1 MHRLKVR
8 PARLRHNAE
17 GDALAF
23 GLAEGYFAG
32 MRFDLVDLR
41 LVLNVA
47 DAGNITQGA
56 ARSGLALASA
66 SERIRDMEREL
77 RAPLFERQRRG
88 VIPTAAGLALVHHAR
103 LVTRQLEAM
112 RGELSDF
119 AKGLR
124 GRVRVLS
131 NTAATL
137 EFLPQLLGPFLATHP
152 RLDIEVEERP
162 SPEIVRGVARGRA
175 EIGIV
180 ADAVDAAAELETFPF
195 AEDRLVL
202 VTPARHALA
211 NKRRLAFRETLAH
224 DFVGLPVGSALQEH
238 LDGHAARAGGALRLR
253 VRLPGF
259 DAICRVVES
268 GIGVAVVSKVAA
280 DRCRKSRK
288 IKVVPLSDPWALRHL
303 RLCVKAERSL
313 PAHARTLLDFLR
325 RSSA

>member
-1 MHRLKVR
+1 
-8 PARLRHNAE
+8 
-17 GDALAF
+17 
-23 GLAEGYFAG
+23 

-47 DAGNITQGA
+47 DAGNITHGA
-56 ARSGLALASA
+56 RRSALALASA

-77 RAPLFERQRRG
+77 GAPLFERQRRG
-88 VIPTAAGLALVHHAR
+88 VVPTAAGLALLAHAR
-103 LVTRQLEAM
+103 QVTRQLEAM
-112 RGELSDF
+112 RAELGTF

-137 EFLPQLLGPFLATHP
+137 EFLPPLLGPFLAAHP
-152 RLDIEVEERP
+152 QLDVEIEERS

-202 VTPARHALA
+202 VTPPRHPLAGKRRAAFRDALA
-211 NKRRLAFRETLAH
+211 Y

-238 LDGHAARAGGALRLR
+238 LDGHAARAGTAMRLR

-259 DAICRVVES
+259 DALCRVVHS
-268 GIGVAVVSKVAA
+268 GIGIAVLSHTAA
-280 DRCRKSRK
+280 ARNAKAMAIRL
-288 IKVVPLSDPWALRHL
+288 VPLVDPWARRRL
-303 RLCVKAERSL
+303 RLCVKAEQTL
-313 PAHARTLLDFLR
+313 PVPARALLQHLR

>member
-1 MHRLKVR
+1 
-8 PARLRHNAE
+8 
-17 GDALAF
+17 
-23 GLAEGYFAG
+23 

-47 DAGNITQGA
+47 DAASITHGA

-66 SERIRDMEREL
+66 SERIRNMEQEL
-77 RAPLFERQRRG
+77 GALLFERQRRG
-88 VIPTAAGLALVHHAR
+88 VAPTAAGLALLHHAR
-103 LVTRQLEAM
+103 LVTRQLDAM
-112 RGELSDF
+112 RGELGDF

-137 EFLPQLLGPFLATHP
+137 EFLPPLLGPFLAAHP
-152 RLDIEVEERP
+152 QIDVEIEERP

-202 VTPARHALA
+202 VTPLKHPLA
-211 NKRRLAFRETLAH
+211 GKRRIAFKDALAH
-224 DFVGLPVGSALQEH
+224 DFVGLSAGSALQEH
-238 LDGHAARAGGALRLR
+238 LDGHAARAGTALRLR

-259 DAICRVVES
+259 DALCRVVEN
-268 GIGVAVVSKVAA
+268 GIGVAVVSRTAA
-280 DRCRKSRK
+280 QRCRKSMAIRS
-288 IKVVPLSDPWALRHL
+288 VPLADPWARRRL
-303 RLCVKAERSL
+303 RLCVKAERDL
-313 PAHARTLLDFLR
+313 PVHARALLDHLR

>member
-1 MHRLKVR
+1 
-8 PARLRHNAE
+8 
-17 GDALAF
+17 
-23 GLAEGYFAG
+23 
-32 MRFDLVDLR
+32 MRFDLTDLR

-47 DAGNITQGA
+47 DAASITHGA

-66 SERIRDMEREL
+66 SERIRDMEQEL
-77 RAPLFERQRRG
+77 GAPLFERQRRG
-88 VIPTAAGLALVHHAR
+88 VAPTAAGLALVHHAR

-112 RGELSDF
+112 RGELGAF
-119 AKGLR
+119 ANGLR

-137 EFLPQLLGPFLATHP
+137 EFLPPLLGPFLAIH
-152 RLDIEVEERP
+152 RQVDVEIEERP

-202 VTPARHALA
+202 VTPREHPLA
-211 NKRRLAFRETLAH
+211 GKRRIMFKEALAH
-224 DFVGLPVGSALQEH
+224 DFVGLPAGSALQEH
-238 LDGHAARAGGALRLR
+238 LDGHAARGGTALRLR

-259 DAICRVVES
+259 DALCRVVES
-268 GIGVAVVSKVAA
+268 GIGVAVVSHTAA
-280 DRCRKSRK
+280 ERCHKWMSIR
-288 IKVVPLSDPWALRHL
+288 VVPLADPWARRRL
-303 RLCVKAERSL
+303 RLCVKAERDL
-313 PAHARTLLDFLR
+313 PVHARALLDHLR

>member
-1 MHRLKVR
+1 
-8 PARLRHNAE
+8 
-17 GDALAF
+17 
-23 GLAEGYFAG
+23 

-47 DAGNITQGA
+47 DAASITHGA

-66 SERIRDMEREL
+66 SERIRDMEQEL
-77 RAPLFERQRRG
+77 GASLFERQRRG
-88 VIPTAAGLALVHHAR
+88 VAPTAAGLALLHHAR
-103 LVTRQLEAM
+103 LVMQQLEAM
-112 RGELSDF
+112 RGELGSF

-137 EFLPQLLGPFLATHP
+137 EFLPPLLGPFLAAH
-152 RLDIEVEERP
+152 RQVDVEIEERP
-162 SPEIVRGVARGRA
+162 SPDIVRGVARGRA

-202 VTPARHALA
+202 VTPLKHPLA
-211 NKRRLAFRETLAH
+211 AKRQIAFKDALAH
-224 DFVGLPVGSALQEH
+224 DFVGLAAGSALQEH
-238 LDGHAARAGGALRLR
+238 LDGHAARAGTALRLR

-259 DAICRVVES
+259 DALCRVVEG
-268 GIGVAVVSKVAA
+268 GIGVAIVSHTAA
-280 DRCRKSRK
+280 ERCRKSMAIRA
-288 IKVVPLSDPWALRHL
+288 VPLADPWSRRRL
-303 RLCVKAERSL
+303 RLCVKAERDL
-313 PAHARTLLDFLR
+313 PVHARALLDHLR